1 MSVINIPSDETDV
14 KDKSHY
20 KYIRI
25 DSSDRNPAYAGQ
37 NNSNFTVDLKETYL
51 TQRVV
56 SIRPYQAWVPNV
68 FYNIRSSQG
77 IINNAIQLDENGVGV
92 ANITIPEGQYT
103 ITEFITA
110 LTAAINAALTAS
122 VVAITIDPASKKLIF
137 TFVGNTIAF
146 DADITAVNNM
156 MPVIGLASDKAYAAV
171 QTMDY
176 PYNLRGYDMVYIHSK
191 TIGKGNLIDGDSGLI
206 STIASVSFDNAEF
219 GSMGYY
225 QATYK
230 DIDEISFTDPIDMS
244 VVEIKLRDNK
254 GNILDIGLD
263 DMTIILRV
271 ELSKN

>member
-1 MSVINIPSDETDV
+1 
-14 KDKSHY
+14 
-20 KYIRI
+20 
-25 DSSDRNPAYAGQ
+25 
-37 NNSNFTVDLKETYL
+37 
-51 TQRVV
+51 
-56 SIRPYQAWVPNV
+56 
-68 FYNIRSSQG
+68 
-77 IINNAIQLDENGVGV
+77 
-92 ANITIPEGQYT
+92 
-103 ITEFITA
+103 
-110 LTAAINAALTAS
+110 
-122 VVAITIDPASKKLIF
+122 
-137 TFVGNTIAF
+137 
-146 DADITAVNNM
+146 M